1 MFIPLELCK
10 SVYQLHKYNYLGP
23 LFHNQ
28 PWYVVAPL
36 WVIYANTSNVY
47 AGSFLLD
54 CSAISCVIN
63 MHRALTIT
71 RVIRIEINTVNHLL
85 RRRMKW
91 SMTVYTPCTH
101 HHYNHHHCPLV
112 NLQPFI
118 HCALLQSHVFG
129 LFKALL
135 FISRANPNA
144 QCVINGLTKYDIS
157 RGAFQ
162 MLSGECS
169 FEDYWHPLII
179 VRQC

>member
-1 MFIPLELCK
+1 M
-10 SVYQLHKYNYLGP
+10 GP
-23 LFHNQ
+23 PFQNQ
-28 PWYVVAPL
+28 PWYMVAPF
-36 WVIYANTSNVY
+36 WDIYANTSNY
-47 AGSFLLD
+47 SGSLLLN
-54 CSAISCVIN
+54 CSTISCTIK
-63 MHRALTIT
+63 MHWVLTIT
-71 RVIRIEINTVNHLL
+71 RVIRFEINIVSNLL
-85 RRRMKW
+85 RRWMKL
-91 SMTVYTPCTH
+91 SMTVYTPYTH
-101 HHYNHHHCPLV
+101 HHYNNHHCPLV

-118 HCALLQSHVFG
+118 HFALLQSHAFG